1 MQVVNKRV
9 LCGYNIRQNRFE
21 MPKKMVPIDEGQSI
35 LIKT

>member
-21 MPKKMVPIDEGQSI
+21 MPKKNGSNR
-35 LIKT
+35 